1 MARRFALVHPPRGMH
16 EALSHRLWALD
27 WTALLPWTLEDGVE
41 LQCGSVEDVL
51 EFVRESYSAIFV
63 TDPDDDRFLRE
74 RPSAAKERFLEVSDR
89 FVFRERGRVIGVLV
103 GNPVD
108 WSTYYWRT
116 VAFLPEHQGR
126 GLLAA
131 ALERTDEVMR
141 AAGIERVEGNAAPA
155 NYRQVRLLLR
165 LGYCITGHE
174 NSERWGAMLRLT
186 RFLREEGEHV
196 FFEQF
201 CKDSK
206 LPGHPARNSKEK
218 GVHREE
224 VRYPV
229 LLGTSE
235 PESAAL
241 ASLRGGQP

>member
-1 MARRFALVHPPRGMH
+1 MH
-16 EALSHRLWALD
+16 DALSQRLWALD
-27 WTALLPWTLEDGVE
+27 WSALLPWTLEDGVQLE
-41 LQCGSVEDVL
+41 CGSVEDVL
-51 EFVRESYSAIFV
+51 AFVRDRYATIFA
-63 TDPDDDRFLRE
+63 TDPDDRRFLHE
-74 RPSAAKERFLEVSDR
+74 QPSVAKQRFLECSDR
-89 FVFRERGRVIGVLV
+89 FAFREKGRVIGVLV

-131 ALERTDEVMR
+131 ALARTDEVMR
-141 AAGIERVEGNAAPA
+141 AAGIERVEGDAAPA

-165 LGYCITGHE
+165 LGYCITGQN

-186 RFLREEGEHV
+186 KFLRHEAEHV
-196 FFEQF
+196 FLEQF

-206 LPGHPARNSKEK
+206 LPGHPARKSKEK
-218 GVHREE
+218 GAQREE
-224 VRYPV
+224 IRNRL
-229 LLGTSE
+229 LLGTVE

-241 ASLRGGQP
+241 ASVLGGQP